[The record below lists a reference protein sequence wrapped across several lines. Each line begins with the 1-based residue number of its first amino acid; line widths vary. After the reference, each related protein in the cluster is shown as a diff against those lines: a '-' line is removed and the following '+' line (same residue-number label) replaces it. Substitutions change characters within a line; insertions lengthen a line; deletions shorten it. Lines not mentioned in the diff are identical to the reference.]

1 MESDLRII
9 LNRMGG
15 EELVLSFDR
24 RLEQLSSEVIEGRVL
39 PTKDWSRLLADENL
53 TAATKA
59 ELIDQ
64 MGDTVSTKLSPL
76 SILLIFV
83 IKLRAS

>member
-83 IKLRAS
+83 IKLRPS